1 MRQRC
6 AALRVAFAFGRFF
19 CFFSPLASESITSGS
34 TFSLIGYITTPSTHP
49 IAVARRYCHFL
60 PSCPAFS
67 CPCNRDVAF
76 PARKPLHLPE
86 HRCHCQ
92 PTQLQA
98 VFLSPVPLRV
108 VGLLNELI
116 GERVDPRREAYE
128 ALLSILAPSSLIFLE
143 LFIEQL
149 VNLTNGPWRQL
160 TRQRSRHTE
169 MIYPACMCHTS

>member
-6 AALRVAFAFGRFF
+6 VALRVVLAFGRFF
-19 CFFSPLASESITSGS
+19 CFFSPLPSESFTMSS
-34 TFSLIGYITTPSTHP
+34 TFTLACCVSTTSTYS
-49 IAVARRYCHFL
+49 IAVTRCHSYVI
-60 PSCPAFS
+60 PSCPELS
-67 CPCNRDVAF
+67 RPCNRDVAF

-116 GERVDPRREAYE
+116 GERVDPRREAYY
-128 ALLSILAPSSLIFLE
+128 LPILASSSSIFLE

-149 VNLTNGPWRQL
+149 LDF
-160 TRQRSRHTE
+160 
-169 MIYPACMCHTS
+169 TSTPGLRLPRW

>member
-6 AALRVAFAFGRFF
+6 AALRVVLVAFDHFF
-19 CFFSPLASESITSGS
+19 CFFSLLPSESLYLSS
-34 TFSLIGYITTPSTHP
+34 TFTLACCVTTTSTHSA
-49 IAVARRYCHFL
+49 AVARRRSHFI
-60 PSCPAFS
+60 PGRPKIS

-86 HRCHCQ
+86 HRCHRQ

-116 GERVDPRREAYE
+116 GERVDPRREAYY
-128 ALLSILAPSSLIFLE
+128 LPILASSSLIFLE

-149 VNLTNGPWRQL
+149 LDFTSTPGLRLTG
-160 TRQRSRHTE
+160 
-169 MIYPACMCHTS
+169 